1 MGTGHVRKRGNTW
14 SYVHYIEDPATGE
27 GRHRWKGGFAT
38 KKEAARALRDALVA
52 LDGGSWIEPSKLTY
66 RDYVENT
73 WLPHI
78 EDQIEDSTWESYERY
93 MRLHVLPHIGKAK
106 IQKLQPAQLNDLYRH
121 LRRQEVATPIATN
134 RKHPTKVYE
143 RIFALRDARKS
154 YQQIADTIREEF
166 PTESHLTR
174 HAVSRIV
181 ARAREAE
188 PDQKKNLSITTVRYI
203 HTIIS
208 RSLRDAVKL
217 GYVTVNVAA
226 SASPPRKSKARKEK
240 VLWTADHTRS
250 FLEWCQTQPH
260 RLWPAFAFV
269 ATSGD
274 RRGANLGLHWADIDF
289 DEGVAQLI
297 TTVTAVRH
305 QIVVKPYG
313 KTGSHHQIIIDGGT
327 LTMLRWWRAQ
337 QAKERLAIGS
347 VHTCES
353 EQAGCALDGYH
364 DRDLVFSRPDGDYL
378 HPERFSREFD
388 RAQARFNR
396 ANPDAPLP
404 KINLHGLRHGWAT
417 LALEAGVPMKVVQ
430 DRLNHSSESVTADI
444 YTHVRAPL
452 QSDAAERVASMI
464 LPSDLSE
471 SGAS

>member
-1 MGTGHVRKRGNTW
+1 MATGHVRKRGSTW
-14 SYVHYIEDPATGE
+14 SFVHYIDDPATGE

-38 KKEAARALRDALVA
+38 KKEAERALRDALAAV
-52 LDGGSWIEPSKLTY
+52 DGGSWIEPTKLKF
-66 RDYVENT
+66 REYVERI
-73 WLPHI
+73 WLPHM

-93 MRLHVLPHIGKAK
+93 MRLHVLPHVGNSKL
-106 IQKLQPAQLNDLYRH
+106 QKLQPAQLNDLYR
-121 LRRQEVATPIATN
+121 LLLRQEVETPTATN

-143 RIFALRDARKS
+143 RIFELRHAGRS
-154 YQQIADTIREEF
+154 FGQIANTIKDEF
-166 PTESHLTR
+166 PTESDITR

-188 PDQKKNLSITTVRYI
+188 PTTKKNLSITTVRYI

-208 RSLRDAVKL
+208 RSLRDATKL

-240 VLWTADHTRS
+240 VLWTADQTRE
-250 FLEWCQTQPH
+250 FLEWCQTQKH
-260 RLWPAFAFV
+260 RLWPAFAFI

-289 DEGVAQLI
+289 EDGTAKLI

-313 KTGSHHQIIIDGGT
+313 KTGALHQIIIDGGT
-327 LTMLRWWRAQ
+327 LVILKWWRAQ
-337 QAKERLAIGS
+337 QAKERLSVGS

-353 EQAGCALDGYH
+353 DQAGCGIDGYH

-388 RAQARFNR
+388 RAQARYNR
-396 ANPDAPLP
+396 DHIESPLP
-404 KINLHGLRHGWAT
+404 KINLHALRHGWAT

-452 QSDAAERVASMI
+452 QSDAAERVAAMI
-464 LPSDLSE
+464 LPTGTYSDS
-471 SGAS
+471 

>member
-14 SYVHYIEDPATGE
+14 SFVHYIDDPATGQ

-38 KKEAARALRDALVA
+38 KKEAERALRDALVA
-52 LDGGSWIEPSKLTY
+52 VDGGSWVEPSKLTY
-66 RDYVENT
+66 RDYVENI
-73 WLPHI
+73 WLHHL

-93 MRLHVLPHIGKAK
+93 MRLHVLPHLGKAK

-121 LRRQEVATPIATN
+121 LRRQEVEIPTGTN
-134 RKHPTKVYE
+134 RNRSTKAYE
-143 RIFALRDARKS
+143 RIFALREYGQS

-166 PTESHLTR
+166 PTESSITR
-174 HAVSRIV
+174 HAVARIV
-181 ARAREAE
+181 ARSRDAE
-188 PDQKKNLSITTVRYI
+188 STAKRNLSITTVRYI

-226 SASPPRKSKARKEK
+226 SASPPRKSKARTEK
-240 VLWTADHTRS
+240 VLWTGAQTRS
-250 FLEWCQTQPH
+250 FLEWCQTERH
-260 RLWPAFAFV
+260 RLWPTFAFV

-274 RRGANLGLHWADIDF
+274 RRGANLGLHWSDIDF
-289 DEGVAQLI
+289 DEGMAQLI

-305 QIVVKPYG
+305 EIVVKPYG

-327 LTMLRWWRAQ
+327 LAMLRWWRAQ
-337 QAKERLAIGS
+337 QARERLAVGS
-347 VHTCES
+347 VHTCET
-353 EQAGCALDGYH
+353 EQFGCKLDGYH

-388 RAQARFNR
+388 RAQARYNR
-396 ANPDAPLP
+396 AHPDSTLP
-404 KINLHGLRHGWAT
+404 KITLHGLRHGWAT

-430 DRLNHSSESVTADI
+430 DRLNHSSEAVTADI

-464 LPSDLSE
+464 LPTSF
-471 SGAS
+471 GITGG